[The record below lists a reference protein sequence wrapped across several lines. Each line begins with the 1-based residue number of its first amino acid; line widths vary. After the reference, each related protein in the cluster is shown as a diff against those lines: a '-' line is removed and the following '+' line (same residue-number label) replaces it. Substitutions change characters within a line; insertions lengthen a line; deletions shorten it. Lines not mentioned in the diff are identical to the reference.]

1 MLAKERTIRPVGER
15 LAEDMLVTRQ
25 DIVQRPPDRWLGSIF
40 DPTRP
45 VIPEEDPAANRT
57 KAKARDNQRQR
68 RSQILAAVRRL
79 LIEEGYKGV
88 QVRRIADLSG
98 VVVQTIYN
106 LVGPRDL
113 AIIEAIADYTGHIG
127 RLSPFTPEDPAAMI
141 KIIEWQGQSVM
152 IAPEFSRQVC
162 LLYFSD
168 ARHIFQEYRQR
179 QMRNV
184 HLMLAK
190 QKRIGVLRRDT
201 DCRVLAE
208 EMMYFSSA
216 LFVDWADLAFPME
229 TLLSRVI
236 SGQTHILSSA
246 VTPSSALA

>member
-1 MLAKERTIRPVGER
+1 
-15 LAEDMLVTRQ
+15 MLVEMQNMAQPTL
-25 DIVQRPPDRWLGSIF
+25 DLLPGLIF

-45 VIPEEDPAANRT
+45 VVQGANSLPNKS
-57 KAKARDNQRQR
+57 KAKARDNQRER
-68 RSQILAAVRRL
+68 RSQILAAVRHL

-88 QVRRIADLSG
+88 QVRKIADLSG

-113 AIIEAIADYTGHIG
+113 AIVEAIADYTAHLG
-127 RLSPFTPEDPAAMI
+127 RLSPFSPEDPAAMI
-141 KIIEWQGQSVM
+141 KTIEWQGQSVM

-168 ARHIFQEYRQR
+168 ARHIFQEYRRR
-179 QMRNV
+179 QIRNT
-184 HLMLAK
+184 HMMLTK
-190 QKRIGVLRRDT
+190 QKRIGVLKRDA

-208 EMMYFSSA
+208 EMMFFSSA
-216 LFVDWADLAFPME
+216 LFVEWADIAFPLEKLM
-229 TLLSRVI
+229 SRII

-246 VTPSSALA
+246 VAPSVAFA